1 MVETTRGFVKFIYHF
16 GIAKTVTLSINGG
29 LYQFMNKRK
38 GRVGSEI
45 EEGRLEKE
53 RAEES

>member
-1 MVETTRGFVKFIYHF
+1 MVKTTRGFVKFIYHF
-16 GIAKTVTLSINGG
+16 GIARTVTFSINEA
-29 LYQFMNKRK
+29 LYEFMNKTK

-53 RAEES
+53 RPEGS